1 MEGMKFLQKILILL
15 LIACP
20 IGAAVLVPVAAQPSG
35 FVGASRAA
43 ETAFLDGD
51 RQAEIKAL
59 QQIVLF
65 QPWRIDAWERI
76 GTLQYATADYKE
88 AVDSFNQGA
97 AHGQLS
103 AKALLTQGK
112 TWKELSNS
120 RKAEVCYR
128 KASEYRTNDL
138 DLYLE
143 IAEAQE
149 EINDSIGTLATLLR
163 AQKLSPYDTVLN
175 YQLGVQ
181 FAASQPQN
189 ASKFLDTARLDK
201 SYKENA
207 VELQETIND
216 SETMG
221 ESADRYIYIG
231 RELGRLNEWQ
241 AAASAF
247 TKATELEPDNG
258 IAWALLGEAV
268 QHVGGN
274 GYDDL
279 ARAMELDPDS
289 DIVMGLTAI
298 YYRRQQKYE
307 IAIDYLYKALENNP
321 HESTWQIE
329 IGNTLA
335 LTGDL
340 PNALNHLQVATLLEP
355 DSWVPWESLAAF
367 SITYNY
373 YVSTVGIDA
382 ARHALLL
389 VPGSPVLLDIM
400 GSTYLMVGDFDSA
413 ERFYLQAI
421 AGAPDEPI
429 VLYHLGQLYLLK
441 EEKSKAFEYLREAA
455 EYATDTRM
463 RNAANALLQQ
473 NGGG

>member
-1 MEGMKFLQKILILL
+1 MKGMKFLQKVLILL
-15 LIACP
+15 LIAFP
-20 IGAAVLVPVAAQPSG
+20 IGAAVAIPLAAEPSG
-35 FVGASRAA
+35 YIAASRSA
-43 ETAFLDGD
+43 ENAFLKGD

-59 QQIVLF
+59 QQVVQY
-65 QPWRIDAWERI
+65 QPWRTDAWERI
-76 GTLQYATADYKE
+76 GTLQFATAEYE
-88 AVDSFNQGA
+88 GAIDSFNQGN
-97 AHGQLS
+97 AHGQLTAS
-103 AKALLTQGK
+103 ALLTQGK
-112 TWKELSNS
+112 AWKELDNS
-120 RKAEVCYR
+120 RNAETCFR
-128 KASEYRTNDL
+128 KASELRTDDL

-163 AQKLSPYDTVLN
+163 AQKLSPYDTALN

-189 ASKFLDTARLDK
+189 ANKFLDTARLDK

-207 VELQETIND
+207 AELQETIND
-216 SETMG
+216 SEGMG
-221 ESADRYIYIG
+221 DTADRYIYIG

-247 TKATELEPDNG
+247 TKATDLDQNNG

-279 ARAMELDPDS
+279 ARAMDLDPDS
-289 DIVMGLTAI
+289 DIVMGLTAL

-355 DSWVPWESLAAF
+355 DSWVPWESLAMF

-389 VPGSPVLLDIM
+389 VPDSAVLLDIM
-400 GSTYLMVGDFDSA
+400 GSTYLMVEDYDSA
-413 ERFYLQAI
+413 ERFYLQAN
-421 AGAPDEPI
+421 AGAPYEPT

-441 EEKSKAFEYLREAA
+441 GDKDKAFDYLRKAA

-463 RNAANALLQQ
+463 RNAANALLRQ

>member
-1 MEGMKFLQKILILL
+1 VKFLQKILILF

-20 IGAAVLVPVAAQPSG
+20 IAAAVVIPVAAQPSG
-35 FVGASRAA
+35 FFEASRSA
-43 ETAFLDGD
+43 ETALLKGD

-59 QQIVLF
+59 QQVVRY

-76 GTLQYATADYKE
+76 GTLQYATAEYEE
-88 AVDSFNQGA
+88 AIGSFNQGN

-112 TWKELSNS
+112 AWKELDNS
-120 RKAEVCYR
+120 RNAETCFR
-128 KASEYRTNDL
+128 KASEFRTNDL

-143 IAEAQE
+143 IAGAQE

-163 AQKLSPYDTVLN
+163 AQKLSPYDTALN
-175 YQLGVQ
+175 YHLGIQ

-189 ASKFLDTARLDK
+189 ASKFLDTAKLDK

-207 VELQETIND
+207 VELQETINA
-216 SETMG
+216 SSTMG
-221 ESADRYIYIG
+221 ETAARYIYIG
-231 RELGRLNEWQ
+231 QELSRLNEWQ

-247 TKATELEPDNG
+247 TKATELEQNNG
-258 IAWALLGEAV
+258 VAWALLGEAI

-279 ARAMELDPDS
+279 ARAMELDPNS
-289 DIVMGLTAI
+289 DIVMGLTAL
-298 YYRRQQKYE
+298 YYRRQEKYE

-400 GSTYLMVGDFDSA
+400 GSTYLLVGDYDSA
-413 ERFYLQAI
+413 ERFYLQANS
-421 AGAPDEPI
+421 GAPDEPTI
-429 VLYHLGQLYLLK
+429 LYHLGQLYLLK
-441 EEKSKAFEYLREAA
+441 DENDKAFEYLRKAA
-455 EYATDTRM
+455 EFATDARM
-463 RNAANALLQQ
+463 RNAANTLLRQ